1 MKSKYLQV
9 SFDYKTGPP
18 KQPRSKEEELKFFVD
33 LEKWKSS
40 DLLCLMMSMNCLKR
54 EEIML

>member
-1 MKSKYLQV
+1 MKSRYLQV

-33 LEKWKSS
+33 LEK
-40 DLLCLMMSMNCLKR
+40 
-54 EEIML
+54 